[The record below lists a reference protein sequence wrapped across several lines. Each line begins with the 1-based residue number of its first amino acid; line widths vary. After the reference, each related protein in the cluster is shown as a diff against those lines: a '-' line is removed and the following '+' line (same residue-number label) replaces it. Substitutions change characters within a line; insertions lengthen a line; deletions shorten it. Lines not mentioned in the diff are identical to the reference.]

1 MINRSALVSFVA
13 LPAILSCG
21 PSSSGLEPRFVAV
34 HNAMTAMGL
43 AQTGAISEGSLP
55 EGAEA
60 RIPVEL
66 DGGECYTLV
75 ALGSSQ
81 VENLDIRLLDSDG
94 DEVTR
99 DSTIDAHSA
108 VQACP
113 ERSGD
118 YQVVVRMTD
127 GQGSYTASIWSGGT
141 RASGGG
147 GGGGG
152 SDQGTCGNPIDLA
165 LGQPVHGTTAGASAA
180 LRGSCANGGA
190 PERVYRVEVDRR
202 ALLNAV
208 LQSGYDGALYL
219 LRACNAQSEIICND
233 DNPDTTRS
241 QIEATVEPGTYFLV
255 VDGYGD
261 ESGEF
266 DLLVSLSELQ
276 SIAAVC
282 GDASPLPIGQPVS
295 GTTAGSANYFQAT
308 CASGAQSP
316 DRVYRMD
323 VPSRSRVRV
332 RQQSDHDGAIYIRR
346 SCEDAT
352 TEIACNDD
360 HRDQQHSVITTVL
373 ESGQYFVYA
382 DGFSAGQ
389 AGSFQLQ
396 ADVTTDAGGGTAG
409 DTCASPAAAVQ
420 GPGQP
425 DTFDARDDYAGSC
438 GGQGSPDVVYSV
450 NVRNRSRL
458 RATVNVSEYQPV
470 LYLQSACGDAAREVA
485 CMNMATPGVT
495 TLEAVVQPGNYFL
508 IVDGPRPNAF
518 GQSDIDLQFDDL
530 AALDRAC
537 RSAPMLRP
545 GRTVN
550 GTTMNGQDR
559 FQATC
564 AGNARSNDVVYRLRL
579 TRRQIVRL
587 NMSSDYDGALHLRRD
602 CADGAS
608 EIACNDDQPDNRHS
622 YIEQTL
628 DPGTYFVVV
637 DGFAQGNLGT
647 YTLDVQVAN
656 P

>member
-1 MINRSALVSFVA
+1 MRSHLVLFAV
-13 LPAILSCG
+13 PAILSCG

-60 RIPVEL
+60 RIPVTLE
-66 DGGECYTLV
+66 GGECYTFV

-81 VENLDIRLLDSDG
+81 VENLDLRVLDEDG
-94 DEVTR
+94 DEITR
-99 DSTIDAHSA
+99 DSTIDAQSA
-108 VQACP
+108 AQACP
-113 ERSGD
+113 ERSGE
-118 YQVVVRMTD
+118 YRVVVRMTD
-127 GQGSYTASIWSGGT
+127 GQGSYTATIWSGGA
-141 RASGGG
+141 RSA
-147 GGGGG
+147 GGG
-152 SDQGTCGNPIDLA
+152 SSGGTSDHGTCADPIDLA
-165 LGQPVHGTTAGASAA
+165 LGQPTHGTTAGAGAS

-190 PERVYRVEVDRR
+190 PERVYRVQVDRR
-202 ALLNAV
+202 AQLNAV

-219 LRACNAQSEIICND
+219 LRTCSAQAEIVCND

-241 QIEATVEPGTYFLV
+241 QIDATVEPGTYFVV
-255 VDGYGD
+255 VDGYGE

-266 DLLVSLSELQ
+266 DLLVSLTELQ
-276 SIAAVC
+276 SIASVC
-282 GDASPLPIGQPVS
+282 SDATALPVGQQVA
-295 GTTAGSANYFQAT
+295 GTTVGGANYFQAT

-316 DRVYRMD
+316 DRVYRLD
-323 VPSRSRVRV
+323 VGSRSRVRV
-332 RQQSDHDGAIYIRR
+332 RQESSHDGALYIRR
-346 SCEDAT
+346 GCEDAT

-360 HRDQQHSVITTVL
+360 YRDQQHSVIATIV
-373 ESGQYFVYA
+373 ESGQYYVYA
-382 DGFSAGQ
+382 DGFSTGQ
-389 AGSFQLQ
+389 AGTFNLQ
-396 ADVTTDAGGGTAG
+396 ADVTSDTGGGTAG
-409 DTCASPAAAVQ
+409 DSCTAPAAAVQ

-450 NVRNRSRL
+450 NVRARSRL

-470 LYLQSACGDAAREVA
+470 LYLQSACGDTTREVA
-485 CMNMATPGVT
+485 CINTATPNVT
-495 TLEAVVQPGNYFL
+495 SLEAVVQPGNYFL
-508 IVDGPRPNAF
+508 VVDGPRPNAF
-518 GQSDIDLQFDDL
+518 GQTDIDLQFDDL

-545 GRTVN
+545 GRVVN

-559 FQATC
+559 FQASC
-564 AGNARSNDVVYRLRL
+564 AGNARSNDVVYRIRL
-579 TRRQIVRL
+579 TRRQIVRIT
-587 NMSSDYDGALHLRRD
+587 MTSDYDGALHLRRD
-602 CADGAS
+602 CADGTS

-622 YIEQTL
+622 FIEQTL

-647 YTLDVQVAN
+647 YTLDLQTAN